1 MTNLV
6 LTKVSGDVSTINGA
20 EHLAHDLTGE
30 QTDPAVLAQQ
40 MTLHIIWG
48 RKKNKLIVSR

>member
-40 MTLHIIWG
+40 MTLHIIWK
-48 RKKNKLIVSR
+48 RKKNKSIVSR

>member
-40 MTLHIIWG
+40 MTLDIIWG
-48 RKKNKLIVSR
+48 RKNKLIVSR